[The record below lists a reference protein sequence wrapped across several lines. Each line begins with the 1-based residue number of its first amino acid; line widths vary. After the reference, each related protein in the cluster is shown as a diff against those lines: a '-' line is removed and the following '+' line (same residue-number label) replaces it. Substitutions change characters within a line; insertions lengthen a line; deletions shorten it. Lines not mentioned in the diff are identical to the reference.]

1 MKTNAFFLL
10 IATISLSCNGIPDQ
24 EQLRS
29 EIEKANVEFM
39 KASNARDAA
48 TLASLYTQ
56 DAKLMFPNMPTIEG
70 RRNIQTFF
78 QQALGSGIT
87 DIKLTTEEVMGTD
100 EFAIETGRYAMLEGN
115 KTTDAGKY
123 VVQWKKVN
131 GKWHLYG
138 DIYNTDMAA
147 AQPAARPDETVGI
160 AVFKVRKGHND
171 QFETFARNVL
181 MEAVDTST
189 PHGKQAVKSI
199 RMLRASTPEKDGSH
213 KFIFIFDPYFHD
225 VEYGIETILV
235 AKHGAV
241 KGKQLHERFNSMVTP
256 FYEYH
261 EMKQLVSRDSTP

>member
-1 MKTNAFFLL
+1 MKTNALFFL
-10 IATISLSCNGIPDQ
+10 IATISLSCSRIPDQ

-29 EIEKANVEFM
+29 EIEEANIEFM

-70 RRNIQTFF
+70 RRNIQAFF
-78 QQALGSGIT
+78 RQALGSGIT
-87 DIKLTTEEVMGTD
+87 DIKLTTQEVKGTD
-100 EFAIETGRYAMLEGN
+100 EFAIEMGRYAMLDGT
-115 KTTDAGKY
+115 KITDEGKY
-123 VVQWKKVN
+123 VVQWKKVD
-131 GKWHLYG
+131 GKWHLHG

-147 AQPAARPDETVGI
+147 VQPAARPDETVGI
-160 AVFKVRKGHND
+160 ALFKVKKGRND
-171 QFETFARNVL
+171 QFESFARNVL
-181 MEAVDTST
+181 MGAVDTST
-189 PHGKQAVKSI
+189 PHGMQAMKSI

-225 VEYGIETILV
+225 VEYGIETILI

-241 KGKQLHERFNSMVTP
+241 KGKQLHEQFNSLVTP

-261 EMKQLVSRDSTP
+261 EMKQLANR